1 MAGDGASPDS
11 DDMQTV
17 LVRDMS
23 VEEADETIV
32 NTLERI
38 ERNAGVKGGKP
49 VVLRST
55 TSLDLVIRHFG
66 LAPEQITQT
75 LDIILSAKLDDTTS
89 RKMIKLLLP
98 RQSVP
103 ELCAVHILGALGKN
117 LSFAIQATLL
127 KWIIL
132 VYDIFDSRT
141 KLQQLY
147 GVVFHYLPY
156 ETLRPSLC
164 HLLYYLTRREDVRP
178 FRIRKLLDLQI
189 TVGKEPALAGLLH
202 VYKSYFPDL
211 ILAPLTLTTQTIF
224 KCPDQTTAE
233 AIEALQTRWSHR
245 SADQLFGLNGS
256 KDPISRSGKRQK
268 LSHVPDAFSI
278 YRKGADDKALPLS
291 QITSLDSLVKHID
304 TLALPDQLSSVL
316 TNRLLQHVLCLQP
329 SHSIV
334 DRISYWLGQELMD
347 LWYWSATSDVSR
359 ARLANILSKVVQV
372 TKMIKDLLPVIE
384 NFLVPFIRVWNGV
397 DHQKEVFTLLTFL
410 RPRSFED
417 LHTQFLKP
425 LQRLFYLMGPV
436 WKGQLILCYTRLAQ
450 NWAQFKWKDYLELG
464 KSPRLSKQGS
474 EDLRRLFSELSPNVD
489 YMLSIRAFIK
499 HVDSISGVALE
510 VERDHIAVQ
519 HGVLS
524 FFDFT
529 SNLTKTNAPISVII
543 PGASIVYRCFLS
555 DSAMAVIRICGI
567 VYQFKQ
573 AYQAFEEEQQLQYEL
588 LVQSQIAA
596 SQDNGETSTKLS
608 EDEVVPGYTRE
619 LVAQFNS
626 YVMDMCNFLYRNR
639 AFNKVDKNA
648 RSFQLD
654 QETLAHIKQV
664 CADNNL
670 SVPTMLSFTHSVAFS
685 GFSARFVKSLE
696 EQQNIPVEKRLDAPA
711 SIKALKEM
719 SSKGGLNMKFDEY
732 RLRYLDHL
740 EEKKGFEGMVDFL
753 TDTINNL
760 LHRRFE
766 KQERLRE
773 LEEQQKQEQRQR
785 QESEAND
792 ADPPLQNLSLEQS
805 LV

>member
-1 MAGDGASPDS
+1 MAGDRASPDLA
-11 DDMQTV
+11 DMQT
-17 LVRDMS
+17 LIRDMS
-23 VEEADETIV
+23 IEEADESII

-49 VVLRST
+49 VVLRSI
-55 TSLDLVIRHFG
+55 TSLDPVVRHFG
-66 LAPEQITQT
+66 IAPEQLTQ
-75 LDIILSAKLDDTTS
+75 ILGIVLSSKLDDTTS
-89 RKMIKLLLP
+89 RKMVKLLLP

-103 ELCAVHILGALGKN
+103 EMCAVNILGALGKN

-132 VYDIFDSRT
+132 VYDILDSRT

-147 GVVFHYLPY
+147 GVAFHYLPY

-178 FRIRKLLDLQI
+178 FRIRKLLDMQI

-211 ILAPLTLTTQTIF
+211 ILAPLTLTTQIIF

-233 AIEALQTRWSHR
+233 AIEALQTKWSHR
-245 SADQLFGLNGS
+245 SADQSFGLSGS

-291 QITSLDSLVKHID
+291 QITSLESLVTHID

-347 LWYWSATSDVSR
+347 LWFWSATSDVSR
-359 ARLANILSKVVQV
+359 ARLANVLSKVVQV

-384 NFLVPFIRVWNGV
+384 NFLVPFIRVWNGI
-397 DHQKEVFTLLTFL
+397 DYQKEVFTLLTFL
-410 RPRSFED
+410 RPRSYED
-417 LHTQFLKP
+417 LFNHFLKP
-425 LQRLFYLMGPV
+425 LQKLFYLMGPV
-436 WKGQLILCYTRLAQ
+436 WKGQLILCYTRLVQ
-450 NWAQFKWKDYLELG
+450 NWTQFKWKDYLELG
-464 KSPRLSKQGS
+464 KDPRLSKQGS
-474 EDLRRLFSELSPNVD
+474 EELRRLFSELSPNVD
-489 YMLSIRAFIK
+489 YMLSVRSFIK

-510 VERDHIAVQ
+510 IENDHIAVQ
-519 HGVLS
+519 HAVLS
-524 FFDFT
+524 FFDCT
-529 SNLTKTNAPISVII
+529 SNLTKKTSAPIAIII
-543 PGASIVYRCFLS
+543 PGAACVYRCFLS
-555 DSAMAVIRICGI
+555 DSAMAISRICGI

-573 AYQAFEEEQQLQYEL
+573 AYEAFEEEQQLQYEL

-596 SQDNGETSTKLS
+596 SQDNGETSTTSSAAL
-608 EDEVVPGYTRE
+608 VPGYTRE
-619 LVAQFNS
+619 YVMQFNS
-626 YVMDMCNFLYRNR
+626 YVMDICNFLYRNR

-648 RSFQLD
+648 KGFQLD
-654 QETLAHIKQV
+654 QETIAHTKQLCV
-664 CADNNL
+664 DSGLNANN
-670 SVPTMLSFTHSVAFS
+670 MLSFTHSSAFS

-696 EQQNIPVEKRLDAPA
+696 EQQSIPVEKRLNAPA
-711 SIKALKEM
+711 SVKALKQM
-719 SSKGGLNMKFDEY
+719 TANGGLNMTFDEY
-732 RLRYLDHL
+732 RIRFLDHL
-740 EEKKGFEGMVDFL
+740 EEKGFDGMSDFL
-753 TDTINNL
+753 NDTINHL
-760 LHRRFE
+760 LQRKHQR
-766 KQERLRE
+766 QERLRE
-773 LEEQQKQEQRQR
+773 LKERQQQEKRQE
-785 QESEAND
+785 QESEESD
-792 ADPPLQNLSLEQS
+792 SDPPLQNLSLRQS
-805 LV
+805 HV

>member
-55 TSLDLVIRHFG
+55 TSLDPVIRHFG

-117 LSFAIQATLL
+117 LSFAI
-127 KWIIL
+127 
-132 VYDIFDSRT
+132 
-141 KLQQLY
+141 
-147 GVVFHYLPY
+147 
-156 ETLRPSLC
+156 
-164 HLLYYLTRREDVRP
+164 
-178 FRIRKLLDLQI
+178 QI

-654 QETLAHIKQV
+654 Q
-664 CADNNL
+664 
-670 SVPTMLSFTHSVAFS
+670 
-685 GFSARFVKSLE
+685 
-696 EQQNIPVEKRLDAPA
+696 
-711 SIKALKEM
+711 
-719 SSKGGLNMKFDEY
+719 
-732 RLRYLDHL
+732 
-740 EEKKGFEGMVDFL
+740 
-753 TDTINNL
+753 
-760 LHRRFE
+760 
-766 KQERLRE
+766 
-773 LEEQQKQEQRQR
+773 
-785 QESEAND
+785 
-792 ADPPLQNLSLEQS
+792 
-805 LV
+805 